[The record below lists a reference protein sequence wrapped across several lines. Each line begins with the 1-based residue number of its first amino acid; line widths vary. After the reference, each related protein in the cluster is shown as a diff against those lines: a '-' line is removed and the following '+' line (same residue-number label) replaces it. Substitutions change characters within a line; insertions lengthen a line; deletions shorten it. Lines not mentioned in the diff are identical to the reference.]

1 MAVRFIVPGEPKGKA
16 RPRVFTNKE
25 GKSQAV
31 TPQNTLSYEN
41 LVRWVFTNTMEA
53 RKLQGE
59 IEAKIVAMYPIPK
72 NMTKKNRQL
81 IDEGKLHP
89 TKKPDLDNV
98 AKIIL
103 DSLNKIA
110 FDDDSQVIRLIVEK
124 HFSDEPRVEVTLR
137 ELDEKKVRYTEV
149 IDEFGERQIM
159 FEYK

>member
-1 MAVRFIVPGEPKGKA
+1 MAIRFTVPGEPKGKA
-16 RPRVFTNKE
+16 RPRVFTNKA

-31 TPQNTLSYEN
+31 TPQDTVSYES

-72 NMTKKNRQL
+72 SMTKKNRQL

-89 TKKPDLDNV
+89 TKKPDADNV

-124 HFSDEPRVEVTLR
+124 HFSDKPRVEVTLR
-137 ELDEKKVRYTEV
+137 ELDEKK
-149 IDEFGERQIM
+149 
-159 FEYK
+159 